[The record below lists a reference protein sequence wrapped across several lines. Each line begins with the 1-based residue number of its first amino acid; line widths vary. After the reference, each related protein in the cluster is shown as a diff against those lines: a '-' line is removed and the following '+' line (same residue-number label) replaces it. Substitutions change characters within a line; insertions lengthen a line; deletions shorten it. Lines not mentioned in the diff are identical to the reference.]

1 MASNEIRKLLESFE
15 QIDEGYEDRVNQVA
29 SIIKQ
34 NNSEGITR
42 KDFASEFERA
52 AQQAGAVEMRGS
64 PQAKRDFQKD
74 VMAKVEFK
82 RDNSAATS
90 NKERAEAAMEKLD
103 WIINDAVGNAFPDG
117 DPFDAIMPRA
127 RKLGIRPDDLIKWLD
142 RWARKYSGV
151 KGGWHAYLA
160 RMWDDQYADANSDAA
175 HGATDRYDMM
185 GGANYK
191 NPWR

>member
-1 MASNEIRKLLESFE
+1 MASNDIRKLLESFQ
-15 QIDEGYEDRVNQVA
+15 QIDEGYEDRVLQVA
-29 SIIKQ
+29 NIIKR

-82 RDNSAATS
+82 RDNSAATD
-90 NKERAEAAMEKLD
+90 KKAAAEAAMSKLD

-117 DPFDAIMPRA
+117 DPFDAIAPRA
-127 RKLGIRPDDLIKWLD
+127 RRLGIPLDDLIKWLD
-142 RWARKYSGV
+142 RWARKEGGA
-151 KGGWHAYLA
+151 KGWHDYLA
-160 RMWDDQYADANSDAA
+160 RVWDDQYADANSDAQ